1 MGIEDKKIN
10 FNELLA
16 EYETVAGSVDIK
28 KLEDSNKVLDSD
40 IELRRREVANLEARL
55 GDLEKILSE
64 ADEKDYAQRKQ
75 TTDDLVKVSEL
86 KEKKEKEIIE
96 MTAKRD
102 VQKNKIDKVR
112 NAEKNTVKKA
122 TKMVDARRAIIEREI
137 ETIKAKAEEDI
148 KKLNERKE
156 KFGKVLGAGK
166 TEKQI
171 TPEEKI
177 VIEKLNTEI
186 EKIKHTRDEKI
197 SGLQKE
203 IELNDKELKKFKI
216 ELKRIKLG
224 IKDKTSVK
232 EAKAA
237 ETKPEEKK
245 PEEKKQEETEK
256 GDNENAAET
265 GRDDSADD
273 LGGNGATDGPE
284 KNDGFFYPAGEIGDD
299 SADDLGGNGATD
311 GPEKN
316 DGFFYPA
323 GEIGDDSAEETEKIL
338 AGNTPIIESINIE
351 PGKYTIRYKDAG
363 IISYS
368 NKDGIADRKFDME
381 FDRESE
387 QEYRK
392 EIKAK
397 YPYYL
402 NEESLKKLDLG
413 LIKIL
418 AEINPDLCKTYIES
432 VEVGEK
438 QEGLP
443 DITYSNS
450 TNDKVTK
457 REAYVTRR
465 NARNNSE
472 IAINNIKSNWRTRIA
487 DFFHEKADN
496 IRDWFDARRETKA
509 LTGISSNNPEQ
520 TLGNRQE
527 EESQGRSELIQ
538 GLRDGAPDLDA
549 QSDYAKK
556 KSGQG
561 LSNEEIA
568 EIVAAISDGDIR
580 SDDNR

>member
-299 SADDLGGNGATD
+299 SA
-311 GPEKN
+311 
-316 DGFFYPA
+316 
-323 GEIGDDSAEETEKIL
+323 EETEKIL